1 VEGREEADP
10 WLACAGAMAG
20 EEGTRPVGGGAAML
34 GNREV
39 PVLAVG
45 EEPTLAVTVP
55 PAKLARS
62 TFGKR
67 CSGEGLG
74 DTSGKLP
81 RSDQNGV
88 PPSTKNSP

>member
-1 VEGREEADP
+1 
-10 WLACAGAMAG
+10 MAG
-20 EEGTRPVGGGAAML
+20 VRGDDGGGGGHAARGRRGSHVGQL
-34 GNREV
+34 V

-81 RSDQNGV
+81 RSDQNGM